1 MTRSAWELLQVL
13 GRWSTGS
20 IHKFA
25 EELGADPIDI
35 LAAVHELQAAGL
47 IISYPMKDNSPFGN
61 AMLEV
66 TQKGL
71 DFIET
76 HAGQIDSETQ

>member
-1 MTRSAWELLQVL
+1 MTRGTWELLQVL

-20 IHKFA
+20 IQKFA
-25 EELGADPIDI
+25 EELGTDPRDL
-35 LAAVHELQAAGL
+35 LAAVQELQAGGL
-47 IISYPMKDNSPFGN
+47 ITSYPMKDNSPFGN

-76 HAGQIDSETQ
+76 HVGQINSET